1 MKENLKALDGLR
13 GLAALYVLVHH
24 ARLALT
30 QPYLNGLGAHPEQYE
45 WYDKLMVYVFGLFK
59 FGHEAVIV
67 FFVLSGFVIHLKQA
81 DKNYSFQNFKVISYL
96 KKRVIRIY
104 PTLLVSFLV
113 CVLTDLLIY
122 RFATNDLT
130 IFSKYTLSN
139 FLYNVFLI
147 PEAPIWG
154 NNFPVWS
161 LKHEWFF
168 YLLYPLLLWSY
179 QRYKPLPIFISFVL
193 FFAYLLHLRIPF
205 IGAAAYTLSIWLLGV
220 ILASLYKKDL
230 TLINYIHYLI
240 GLGFVY
246 LLIDRENSDY
256 YPFLDLCFG
265 LIATGVLAL
274 IIKNKLPLVNKFL
287 VAVSGLGAFSY
298 SLYLLHFPILNLF
311 KEIALRYTSNHQL
324 PYHLWGVLL
333 AIIITMPLIYA
344 IYYCTERVAINYKK
358 KSFRS

>member
-13 GLAALYVLVHH
+13 GMAAVYVLVHH

-30 QPYLNGLGAHPEQYE
+30 QPYLNGLAAHPEQYQ
-45 WYDKLMVYVFGLFK
+45 WYDRLMVYGFGLFK
-59 FGHEAVIV
+59 FGHEAVVI

-81 DKNYSFQNFKVISYL
+81 NPNYSFQNFNPISYFE
-96 KKRVIRIY
+96 KRVVRIY
-104 PTLLVSFLV
+104 PTLLISFLL
-113 CVLTDLLIY
+113 CVLTDVLIY
-122 RFATNDLT
+122 LFATNDLS

-139 FLYNVFLI
+139 FLYNFFLV

-168 YLLYPLLLWSY
+168 YILYPFLFWSY
-179 QRYKPLPIFISFVL
+179 QQFKPLPLIICSVL
-193 FFAYLLHLRIPF
+193 FLSYLFHLRIPF

-220 ILASLYKKDL
+220 ALASLYKKGL
-230 TLINYIHYLI
+230 KLINYTHYLI

-246 LLIDRENSDY
+246 LLINRENSDY

-265 LIATGVLAL
+265 LIAAGILAL
-274 IIKNKLPLVNKFL
+274 IVKNKLPILNRFL
-287 VAVSGLGAFSY
+287 AAVSSLGAFSY

-311 KEIALRYTSNHQL
+311 REIALRYTKKHQL
-324 PYHLWGVLL
+324 PYHLWYVLL
-333 AIIITMPLIYA
+333 SIIVTIPIIYG
-344 IYYCTERVAINYKK
+344 IYYYTERIAINYKK